1 MAKVLKPHKKLYEE
15 QTVKKSPKFSLYAEK
30 HASLK

>member
-15 QTVKKSPKFSLYAEK
+15 QTIKKAQNSHYMQKNML
-30 HASLK
+30 L